1 MVENLIDALK
11 NFTSVLK
18 YPRHDFNANNNSI
31 WEDTEDLGEKNG
43 QKTFLEIKTLS
54 EKPVIFCFF

>member
-11 NFTSVLK
+11 NFNSVLK
-18 YPRHDFNANNNSI
+18 YPRHDLNANNNSI
-31 WEDTEDLGEKNG
+31 LEDTEDLGQKNG

-54 EKPVIFCFF
+54 EKPVIF